1 MKRVVVM
8 YVMFLSAVLGTAQ
21 QLNTSA
27 MSNSGQSG
35 ASEESRYVLGLVKNG
50 RADLLNKYFDQA
62 PWKIQTEID
71 VYKNAAKEAA
81 VSVFCVAVDLGN
93 VDVVKAFVNHGLGPA
108 DLCRVQK
115 FTTKTVAVSKADRLV
130 KDTKSTRSEG
140 DIHSEASV
148 SWFKS
153 KASYSQGASTS
164 TTSTHEEEYHQ
175 VAYAEKKVV
184 KTYFANPLDFA
195 SDEMFDYLWSQG
207 FRSNNL
213 FTVQAL
219 ADAKATGKRE
229 VYDYILANK
238 PEVLGTKPSYISEAT
253 YAQLLKAAKENP
265 DSLATELLMRQTLGK
280 VKTSKET
287 RATQQKVDNLMQANL
302 ASQVADTV
310 GYSAVMR
317 DLTVK
322 EEELKKK
329 EDELKKQEDTRKKV
343 IKKIATNALTE
354 NEVRSLLTRFWRG
367 NASELLSEMT
377 GGSKKN
383 VPISDM
389 YVDSSYSRLKVY
401 KQDVHDDYHSY
412 CDALYVF
419 TYSADKNVVRVRRI
433 ESLDYGYSWC
443 LHREEVK
450 ELKAKVIKKDGLKP
464 ISFARN

>member
-71 VYKNAAKEAA
+71 VYKNTAKEAA
-81 VSVFCVAVDLGN
+81 VSVFCVAVDLGK
-93 VDVVKAFVNHGLGPA
+93 VDVVKAFVDHGLGPA

-115 FTTKTVAVSKADRLV
+115 FTTKTVVVSKADRLV

-140 DIHSEASV
+140 DIHSVASV

-229 VYDYILANK
+229 VYNYILANK

-280 VKTSKET
+280 VKTSKEART
-287 RATQQKVDNLMQANL
+287 TQQKVGNLMQANL

-317 DLTVK
+317 DLSIR
-322 EEELKKK
+322 EEKLAKK
-329 EDELKKQEDTRKKV
+329 EAAAARARAEKELARPILELRLKEAKSQEEVQEVLSAFVGYKVEARYEGFYATIKKV
-343 IKKIATNALTE
+343 YVQE
-354 NEVRSLLTRFWRG
+354 NGCIWLVMEDEEHGRFLGKYPMNHKDLWFGDVRYLQGVQVW
-367 NASELLSEMT
+367 
-377 GGSKKN
+377 
-383 VPISDM
+383 P
-389 YVDSSYSRLKVY
+389 
-401 KQDVHDDYHSY
+401 Q
-412 CDALYVF
+412 
-419 TYSADKNVVRVRRI
+419 
-433 ESLDYGYSWC
+433 
-443 LHREEVK
+443 
-450 ELKAKVIKKDGLKP
+450 
-464 ISFARN
+464 

>member
-108 DLCRVQK
+108 DLCRVQT
-115 FTTKTVAVSKADRLV
+115 FTTQKVIVSKADRYINESSSSSS
-130 KDTKSTRSEG
+130 KTG
-140 DIHSEASV
+140 ASGSYKK
-148 SWFKS
+148 SWFRSSGTYKEES
-153 KASYSQGASTS
+153 TTTSSYSRT
-164 TTSTHEEEYHQ
+164 EEYHQ
-175 VAYAEKKVV
+175 VAYGEKKVV

-238 PEVLGTKPSYISEAT
+238 QEMLATKPFYISEET
-253 YAQLLKAAKENP
+253 YAKLLDVAKNNP
-265 DSLATELLMRQTLGK
+265 DSLAAELLVRNTLGK
-280 VKTSKET
+280 VKSSQQAQQAKGET
-287 RATQQKVDNLMQANL
+287 LALMTQNLS
-302 ASQVADTV
+302 SQVTDTV

-317 DLTVK
+317 DLANTNWQKIDQGNAINNSKQTIHNQVMRACKGVSGKTCRSKLRDMFPDVSYAVDCENEMVAVYSKPGTVK
-322 EEELKKK
+322 IFSGNRCIGASWIQLTTIDTLTKRTR
-329 EDELKKQEDTRKKV
+329 QEDLIHDT
-343 IKKIATNALTE
+343 
-354 NEVRSLLTRFWRG
+354 
-367 NASELLSEMT
+367 
-377 GGSKKN
+377 
-383 VPISDM
+383 
-389 YVDSSYSRLKVY
+389 
-401 KQDVHDDYHSY
+401 QDVTAKRNQY
-412 CDALYVF
+412 A
-419 TYSADKNVVRVRRI
+419 KQ
-433 ESLDYGYSWC
+433 GYSVAWT
-443 LHREEVK
+443 K
-450 ELKAKVIKKDGLKP
+450 
-464 ISFARN
+464 